1 MSRWTHEKIETPSHS
16 NPVCFKCG
24 KVGHFKKDCK
34 VKKKN
39 NNLNVSDGLKDMIC
53 ELMLNTSKSKSMTG
67 SNNQDDINQLQN
79 TEETSSQSFSDQ
91 QEYIKD
97 SCDCQPKTINLISQE
112 QELIIDLLKK
122 VKDSSVKQELY
133 EVFKKFVHKP

>member
-1 MSRWTHEKIETPSHS
+1 
-16 NPVCFKCG
+16 
-24 KVGHFKKDCK
+24 
-34 VKKKN
+34 
-39 NNLNVSDGLKDMIC
+39 MIC
-53 ELMLNTSKSKSMTG
+53 ELMLNTSKSKCMTG
-67 SNNQDDINQLQN
+67 LNNQDDINQLQN
-79 TEETSSQSFSDQ
+79 TEETSSQSSSDQ

-112 QELIIDLLKK
+112 QELILDLLKK